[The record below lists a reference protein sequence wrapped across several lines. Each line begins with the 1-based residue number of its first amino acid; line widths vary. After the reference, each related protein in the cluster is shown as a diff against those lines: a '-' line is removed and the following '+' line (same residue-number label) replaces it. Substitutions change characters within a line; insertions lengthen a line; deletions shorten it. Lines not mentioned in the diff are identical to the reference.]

1 MKKDLFLTP
10 AAVALGLAG
19 FTLRN
24 FLYRDY
30 LEESGLLRSSS
41 LSMALFGLAA
51 LAVIVFAVCVF
62 GRDLRPVAV
71 PGALTAVGEG
81 VFALSLVTSAYLLPE
96 GSLAV
101 LEPVILPLGALAAAI
116 LFYGA
121 ICTLCGKEKPFL
133 PYAVTTV
140 YLCVYM
146 LARYRM
152 WSARPQIM
160 DFAFDMLACVA
171 VTLTAYHR
179 CDSLCNVGRR
189 KAVFFYSLCALTG
202 CMTALAWG
210 EAPWLYI
217 GGILFA
223 ATSRERL

>member
-1 MKKDLFLTP
+1 MKKDFFLTP
-10 AAVALGLAG
+10 AAAALGLAG
-19 FTLRN
+19 FTVHN

-30 LEESGLLRSSS
+30 LEESGLLRESS
-41 LSMALFGLAA
+41 LTMVLAA
-51 LAVIVFAVCVF
+51 LAAFTVILFAVSVF

-81 VFALSLVTSAYLLPE
+81 AFALSLAASAYLIPE

-101 LEPVILPLGALAAAI
+101 LQPVILPLGAVAAAA
-116 LFYGA
+116 LFYSA
-121 ICTLCGKEKPFL
+121 ICTVHGNEKPFL
-133 PYAVTTV
+133 PYAITV
-140 YLCVYM
+140 LYLCVYM

-171 VTLTAYHR
+171 ITLTAYHR
-179 CDSLCNVGRR
+179 CDSLCNAGRR
-189 KAVFFYSLCALTG
+189 KAVYFYSLCALTA
-202 CMTALAWG
+202 CMTALARG

>member
-10 AAVALGLAG
+10 AALALGLAG

-24 FLYRDY
+24 FLYRGY
-30 LEESGLLRSSS
+30 LEESGLLRGSS
-41 LSMALFGLAA
+41 LSMALFGLAVA
-51 LAVIVFAVCVF
+51 AVAVFAVSVF

-71 PGALTAVGEG
+71 PRALTAVGEG
-81 VFALSLVTSAYLLPE
+81 VFALSLVTSAICLPE

-101 LEPVILPLGALAAAI
+101 LEPLVLPLGAVAAAA

-121 ICTLCGKEKPFL
+121 ICTWRRGETPFL

-160 DFAFDMLACVA
+160 DFAFDMLACVSI
-171 VTLTAYHR
+171 TLTAYHR
-179 CDSLCNVGRR
+179 CDSLCNAGKR
-189 KAVFFYSLCALTG
+189 KAVYFYSLCALTA

-217 GGILFA
+217 GGALFA